1 MSPGRWIPAVNF
13 NRENMLALFIR
24 GLDARPARIIRRNEQ
39 TRFGAL
45 LPSVER
51 PLDIMLDY
59 G

>member
-1 MSPGRWIPAVNF
+1 VYF
-13 NRENMLALFIR
+13 NRENMLAFFVR
-24 GLDARPARIIRRNEQ
+24 GPDARTDGIIRRNEQ
-39 TRFGAL
+39 TRFEAL